1 MLAKRVMIA
10 VGDFFD
16 ILHHFW
22 ENEKTERRIGFAL
35 LWIYLI
41 TIACVEMKRVDI
53 LPSWMP
59 IPPQSHYY
67 SIQLAFTL
75 ILALE
80 VVSLI
85 FVLPAS
91 LSKSMGKQLEILTL
105 ILLRNA
111 FKELAIM
118 PEPIYVDMANLGQL
132 IDIAVSGTGALLVF
146 LCLGFYRHMVQRQ
159 RLFLRDHHMLLRYV
173 LCKKLLSVCLLAIFT
188 GIAIYDLPLFVD
200 GKDSNFFETI
210 YTVLIFAD
218 IAMVLI
224 AQRFMPSYYA
234 VFRNS
239 GYVIGTLMMRISLS
253 APSLLCSGIAIFAAV
268 YVIALTWGT
277 NIFRPDSAVQFKHGH
292 NRSPKQERTK
302 RRYSSRVC

>member
-1 MLAKRVMIA
+1 MLARSVMNA
-10 VGDFFD
+10 VGEFFD
-16 ILHHFW
+16 ICHKFW

-35 LWIYLI
+35 LWLYLL
-41 TIACVEMKRVDI
+41 ALFSVELKRMGVFPEW
-53 LPSWMP
+53 LPQ
-59 IPPQSHYY
+59 PPQSHYY

-75 ILALE
+75 ILAME
-80 VVSLI
+80 VISLI

-111 FKELAIM
+111 FKELSIM
-118 PEPIYVDMANLGQL
+118 PEPVYVDMDNLAQL
-132 IDIAVSGTGALLVF
+132 IDIAVSGSGALVVF
-146 LCLGFYRHMVQRQ
+146 LCLGFYRHMVSQQ
-159 RLFLRDHHMLLRYV
+159 KLFLRDQNMLTRYV
-173 LCKKLLSVCLLAIFT
+173 LCKKLLSVCLLGIFG
-188 GIAIYDLPLFVD
+188 GIAIYDLPMFID
-200 GKDSNFFETI
+200 GRDVNFFETI

-253 APSLLCSGIAIFAAV
+253 APPLLCSAIAVFSAF
-268 YVIALTWGT
+268 YVLALTWGT
-277 NIFRPDSAVQFKHGH
+277 NLFRPASAQ
-292 NRSPKQERTK
+292 SE
-302 RRYSSRVC
+302 

>member
-1 MLAKRVMIA
+1 MLGKSVMMA

-22 ENEKTERRIGFAL
+22 ESEKTERRIGFAL
-35 LWIYLI
+35 LWLYLI
-41 TIACVEMKRVDI
+41 ALACVELKRVGVYPEW
-53 LPSWMP
+53 LP

-75 ILALE
+75 ILAME
-80 VVSLI
+80 VISLI

-118 PEPIYVDMANLGQL
+118 PEPVYIDMDNLGQL
-132 IDIAVSGTGALLVF
+132 IDIAVSGSGALIVF
-146 LCLGFYRHMVQRQ
+146 LCLGFYRHIVLHQ
-159 RLFLRDHHMLLRYV
+159 RLFLRDHHMLTRYV
-173 LCKKLLSVCLLAIFT
+173 LCKKMLSVCLLFAFM
-188 GIAIYDLPLFVD
+188 GIAIHDLPLFVD
-200 GKDSNFFETI
+200 GKDANFFETI

-253 APSLLCSGIAIFAAV
+253 APALLCAAISVFSAL
-268 YVIALTWGT
+268 YVLALTWGT
-277 NIFRPDSAVQFKHGH
+277 NIFRPDSHSMRDRQDDD
-292 NRSPKQERTK
+292 ERG
-302 RRYSSRVC
+302 

>member
-1 MLAKRVMIA
+1 MLTPGIMGA
-10 VGDFFD
+10 VGQLFD
-16 ILHHFW
+16 MLHNFW

-41 TIACVEMKRVDI
+41 MLACVELKRIGVYPAY
-53 LPSWMP
+53 LPQ
-59 IPPQSHYY
+59 PPSSHYY

-80 VVSLI
+80 VLSLI

-91 LSKSMGKQLEILTL
+91 LSRSMGKQLEILTL

-118 PEPIYVDMANLGQL
+118 PEPVYIDMDNLGQF
-132 IDIAVSGTGALLVF
+132 IDIAVSGLGALAVF
-146 LCLGFYRHMVQRQ
+146 LCLGFYRMMVRKQQ
-159 RLFLRDHHMLLRYV
+159 LFLRDRNMLNRYV
-173 LCKKLLSVCLLAIFT
+173 LCKKLLSLCLLGAFG
-188 GIAIYDLPLFVD
+188 GIALFDLPQFVEGRD
-200 GKDSNFFETI
+200 ANFFETI
-210 YTVLIFAD
+210 YTILIFAD

-253 APSLLCSGIAIFAAV
+253 APPLLCSAIAVFAAL
-268 YVIALTWGT
+268 YVLGLTWGT
-277 NIFRPDSAVQFKHGH
+277 NMFRPESAIGTH
-292 NRSPKQERTK
+292 E
-302 RRYSSRVC
+302 

>member
-1 MLAKRVMIA
+1 MFTKSVMTA

-22 ENEKTERRIGFAL
+22 ESEKTERRIGFGL
-35 LWIYLI
+35 LWLYLLAL
-41 TIACVEMKRVDI
+41 ACVELKRVGAFPAW
-53 LPSWMP
+53 LPQP
-59 IPPQSHYY
+59 AQSHYY

-80 VVSLI
+80 VISLI

-118 PEPIYVDMANLGQL
+118 PEPVYIDMDNLGQL
-132 IDIAVSGTGALLVF
+132 IDIAISGTGALVVF
-146 LCLGFYRHMVQRQ
+146 LCLGFYRLLAQRS
-159 RLFLRDHHMLLRYV
+159 RLFLRDHHMLTRYV
-173 LCKKLLSVCLLAIFT
+173 LCKKMLAVCLLAIFM

-200 GKDSNFFETI
+200 GKDANFFETI

-253 APSLLCSGIAIFAAV
+253 APPLLCAAIAVFAAL
-268 YVIALTWGT
+268 YVLALTWGT
-277 NIFRPDSAVQFKHGH
+277 DLFRPDK
-292 NRSPKQERTK
+292 PE
-302 RRYSSRVC
+302 SS

>member
-1 MLAKRVMIA
+1 MLAKSIMKT

-22 ENEKTERRIGFAL
+22 ENETTERRMGFAL
-35 LWIYLI
+35 LWIYLL
-41 TIACVEMKRVDI
+41 ALASVELQRVGFYPEW
-53 LPSWMP
+53 LPK
-59 IPPQSHYY
+59 PPASHYY

-75 ILALE
+75 ILAME
-80 VVSLI
+80 VISLI
-85 FVLPAS
+85 FILPAS

-111 FKELAIM
+111 FKELAVM
-118 PEPIYVDMANLGQL
+118 PEPVYIDMENLGQL
-132 IDIAVSGTGALLVF
+132 IDIAISGTGALIVF
-146 LCLGFYRHMVQRQ
+146 LCLGFYRYLVSKQK
-159 RLFLRDHHMLLRYV
+159 LFLRDQNMLTRYV
-173 LCKKLLSVCLLAIFT
+173 LCKKLLSVCLLGIFT
-188 GIAIYDLPLFVD
+188 GIAIYDMPQFVE
-200 GKDSNFFETI
+200 GKDANFFETI

-253 APSLLCSGIAIFAAV
+253 APPLLCSGIAVFSAL
-268 YVIALTWGT
+268 YVLALTWGT
-277 NIFRPDSAVQFKHGH
+277 NLFRPREVQ
-292 NRSPKQERTK
+292 SE
-302 RRYSSRVC
+302 

>member
-1 MLAKRVMIA
+1 MLAKSVMTA

-22 ENEKTERRIGFAL
+22 EDEKTERRIGFAL
-35 LWIYLI
+35 LWIYLLALGCI
-41 TIACVEMKRVDI
+41 ELKRVGM
-53 LPSWMP
+53 LPDWMP
-59 IPPQSHYY
+59 APTQSHYY
-67 SIQLAFTL
+67 AIQLAFTL

-118 PEPIYVDMANLGQL
+118 PEPVYIDMDNLGQL
-132 IDIAVSGTGALLVF
+132 VDIAVSGTGALIVF
-146 LCLGFYRHMVQRQ
+146 LCLGFYRYIVQHQ
-159 RLFLRDHHMLLRYV
+159 RLFLRDHHMLIRYV
-173 LCKKLLSVCLLAIFT
+173 LCKKMLSVCLLAIFL
-188 GIAIYDLPLFVD
+188 GIAIYDLPQFVD
-200 GKDSNFFETI
+200 GKDANFFETI

-253 APSLLCSGIAIFAAV
+253 APPLLCSGIAVFSAL
-268 YVIALTWGT
+268 YVLALTWGT
-277 NIFRPDSAVQFKHGH
+277 NIFRPDCPTGHGEDCPETDGK
-292 NRSPKQERTK
+292 S
-302 RRYSSRVC
+302 